1 VCKHKKV
8 NTRTYGGG
16 EKYCEF
22 MSFEGVK
29 GCNEKYFV
37 TRHNSREEKENKLEI
52 K

>member
-1 VCKHKKV
+1 
-8 NTRTYGGG
+8 
-16 EKYCEF
+16 

-52 K
+52 KECSNLSLP